1 MNILYMFLLGQKMW
15 HHNIQ
20 YVYLR
25 SLRFASKANS
35 GENTSRVQI
44 RGRLRGV
51 NAAGAGDRAENVTN
65 WFTAHF
71 IASAGP
77 GLNTHRLWSSRASAR
92 AAIVPC
98 AWVSRVSVNCSTPD
112 KLEPGVESYKL
123 SYYSPHWWSEGVLTP
138 PDPPEIVFLAKLGI
152 R

>member
-1 MNILYMFLLGQKMW
+1 MLCDEKDETSEDEG
-15 HHNIQ
+15 
-20 YVYLR
+20 
-25 SLRFASKANS
+25 SSEANS
-35 GENTSRVQI
+35 RENTSRVQI

-51 NAAGAGDRAENVTN
+51 NAAGAGGRAESVTN
-65 WFTAHF
+65 WFTAHLV
-71 IASAGP
+71 ARAGP
-77 GLNTHRLWSSRASAR
+77 GLDTHRLWSSRASAR

-98 AWVSRVSVNCSTPD
+98 ACVLRVSVNCSGPD
-112 KLEPGVESYKL
+112 KLEPGVKSYKL